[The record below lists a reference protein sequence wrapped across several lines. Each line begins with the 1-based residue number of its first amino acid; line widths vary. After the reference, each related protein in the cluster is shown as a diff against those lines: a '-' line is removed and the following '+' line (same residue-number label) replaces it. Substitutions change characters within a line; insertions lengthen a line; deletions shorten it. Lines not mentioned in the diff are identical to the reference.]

1 MNMFKKIFKK
11 NIVPEKTAEFE
22 GSLELRLL
30 VEMAYSD
37 GVYSDAE
44 NKIILDKTKKI
55 VGNMDA
61 AEALIT
67 KIKYNSQNST
77 SIYSTIIEINK
88 SYKKEEKLKLLKGL
102 WQLIAADSFVNVYE
116 ESLYFKIAEL
126 LKIKRS
132 EANQIKQN
140 HS

>member
-22 GSLELRLL
+22 ESLELRLL

-44 NKIILDKTKKI
+44 NKIILDKTKKF

-140 HS
+140 HT

>member
-44 NKIILDKTKKI
+44 NKIILDKTKKF